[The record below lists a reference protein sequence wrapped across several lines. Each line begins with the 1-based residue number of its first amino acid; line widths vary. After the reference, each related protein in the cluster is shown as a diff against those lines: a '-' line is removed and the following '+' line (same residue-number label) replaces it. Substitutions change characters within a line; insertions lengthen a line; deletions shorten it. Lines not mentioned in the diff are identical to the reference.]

1 LRRTPPGVP
10 CDPRTGLLPLVLGT
24 AFSLSGTAL
33 AEGRK
38 SPSSLSSSGSH
49 HATSDVLTTPVK
61 TSYLKVLWPM
71 PPSRDPDTDRAN
83 ASIAVEACKQFGH
96 AFLLGHGLWGTGL
109 FDEFGCFTSVGQK
122 FFGGREPKSDPA
134 WTLEFTQTQDRLIVR
149 LMLASD
155 KLTNSAAA
163 ALVAPAIEAGAVAF
177 PAPPNWQYLMRD
189 EFYSK
194 LVAAA
199 VLDTAPAA
207 TRLPLPATA
216 LRPEDANQLGKTAA
230 PTALQLFTWGVQPE
244 TGLWTAH
251 VVGVARIEGS
261 DRVFDW
267 VDRAG
272 VTHDSVVYAQRR
284 SGPEHGAQ
292 ALLISIRH
300 RGQTIIDGA
309 DEPRP
314 GRLPGLSQLASLPLV
329 QPSPQPSAQPA
340 AMPPPQVASPS
351 SGTDLALTEAS
362 APPPREAPALVQPI
376 AAPPIPQEQPIAPPP
391 VEVAPIEAPAP
402 VAEAAPIAPV
412 PIEPMAAPM
421 QAPMQA
427 QAPQDEGPMRFAW
440 ENRPPRIATSESF
453 VSLRYG
459 FEMIDTATALFSPGT
474 VVSFTGELH
483 RGWLNGLRLYTD
495 TWPEH
500 KRDIEGEV
508 FSINW
513 SRYTVGWAYLYRLSG
528 LIDRIE
534 VIPKLGVWN
543 INSRLPDIDADENI
557 VTREYKASGLKNFGL
572 EINGVIENASYL
584 ARLFHARDMT
594 MLASKTADGAKHE
607 LQANRTGLELYIK
620 GGPLRFI
627 SNSIKWNLLAFD
639 YFEDLTINESGGTKS
654 DLKFVY
660 STAFAGGGVSLSW

>member
-1 LRRTPPGVP
+1 MRRTPPGVSHY
-10 CDPRTGLLPLVLGT
+10 PRTGLLPLVLGA
-24 AFSLSGTAL
+24 AFSLPGTVL
-33 AEGRK
+33 AQGRK
-38 SPSSLSSSGSH
+38 PTSSLGTSGSSPT
-49 HATSDVLTTPVK
+49 TSDVLTTPVQ
-61 TSYLKVLWPM
+61 TGYLKVLWPM
-71 PPSRDPDTDRAN
+71 PPSRDPDTDRTN
-83 ASIAVEACKQFGH
+83 ATIAAEACKQFGH
-96 AFLLGHGLWGTGL
+96 SFLLGYGLWGTGL
-109 FDEFGCFTSVGQK
+109 FDEFGCFTSIGQK

-134 WTLEFTQTQDRLIVR
+134 WTVEFTQTQDRLVVR
-149 LMLASD
+149 LMLATD

-163 ALVAPAIEAGAVAF
+163 ALVAPAIEAGSVAF

-230 PTALQLFTWGVQPE
+230 PTSLQLFTWGVQPE

-251 VVGVARIEGS
+251 VVGAARIEGS

-267 VDRAG
+267 VDRGG
-272 VTHDSVVYAQRR
+272 VTRESIVYAQRR
-284 SGPEHGAQ
+284 PGPEYGAQ

-300 RGQTIIDGA
+300 RGQTIIDGS

-314 GRLPGLSQLASLPLV
+314 GRLPGLTQTAPMPLIQPLA
-329 QPSPQPSAQPA
+329 QTTTMAQSPMPQTPA
-340 AMPPPQVASPS
+340 PS
-351 SGTDLALTEAS
+351 SPVESQVPL
-362 APPPREAPALVQPI
+362 
-376 AAPPIPQEQPIAPPP
+376 QPIAPPP
-391 VEVAPIEAPAP
+391 VPVEQPIAPPQVEVAPIQPPAP
-402 VAEAAPIAPV
+402 VAEAAPIAPSPISPS

-421 QAPMQA
+421 QAPA
-427 QAPQDEGPMRFAW
+427 QMSAPQDEGPMHFSW
-440 ENRPPRIATSESF
+440 ENRPPRVATSESF

-459 FEMIDTATALFSPGT
+459 FEMIDSATALFSPGS
-474 VVSFTGELH
+474 VVSFTSEFH
-483 RGWLNGLRLYTD
+483 RGWFNGLRLYTD
-495 TWPEH
+495 SWPDH

-508 FSINW
+508 FSITW
-513 SRYTVGWAYLYRLSG
+513 SRYNVGWAYLYRLTG

-534 VIPKLGVWN
+534 VIPKAGLWS
-543 INSRLPDIDADENI
+543 ITSRLPDIDANENI

-584 ARLFHARDMT
+584 ARLFHSRDMT
-594 MLASKTADGAKHE
+594 LLKEKTADGAANE
-607 LQANRTGLELYIK
+607 LTANRTGLELYIK
-620 GGPLRFI
+620 GGPLRYI
-627 SNSIKWNLLAFD
+627 SNSIRWNLLAFD
-639 YFEDLTINESGGTKS
+639 YFEDLTINETGGTKS